1 MDKGQATSQQE
12 VNHGFAQPKKT
23 FGSRLKRS
31 CARFWW
37 LYVLAFVVI
46 VLVIV
51 LPMYDCSFFKTSYHY
66 KLTRAFFQNLRR
78 VSEPRAEDCQRSGTH
93 D

>member
-1 MDKGQATSQQE
+1 LDLASLKSQQAIEKQSPRQKADNMDKSQATSQQE

-37 LYVLAFVVI
+37 LYLLAFAII

-51 LPMYDCSFFKTSYHY
+51 LPMYDYSFSKI
-66 KLTRAFFQNLRR
+66 N
-78 VSEPRAEDCQRSGTH
+78 
-93 D
+93 

>member
-1 MDKGQATSQQE
+1 MDKGQATTQQE
-12 VNHGFAQPKKT
+12 LNYGFAQPKKT

-37 LYVLAFVVI
+37 LYLLGFAVI

-51 LPMYDCSFFKTSYHY
+51 LPMYDCSFP
-66 KLTRAFFQNLRR
+66 KLHPSQADRDDLPE
-78 VSEPRAEDCQRSGTH
+78 SS
-93 D
+93 